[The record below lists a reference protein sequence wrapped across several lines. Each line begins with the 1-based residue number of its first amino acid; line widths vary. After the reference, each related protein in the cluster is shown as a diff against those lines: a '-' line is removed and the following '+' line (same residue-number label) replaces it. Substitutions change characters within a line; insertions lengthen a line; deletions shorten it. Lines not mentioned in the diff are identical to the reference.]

1 MKARLAPTAPVIR
14 RAPPPER
21 PDRRPADPRPAPLI
35 KPTGPL
41 VYTVSKGADVF
52 PSSRKG

>member
-1 MKARLAPTAPVIR
+1 MTARLAPKPDR
-14 RAPPPER
+14 RRSAPPER
-21 PDRRPADPRPAPLI
+21 TEPRQADPKPTPLN

-52 PSSRKG
+52 PTGRKK